1 MSMRRWLDSV
11 TSVIVWYM
19 PKKDEEDKATDRWT
33 VVFYGKYYT
42 NYSDVLGQKRHVCM
56 GVNEDATYYYWE
68 EYNLADVHLGRRV
81 PWGMVP
87 VAIQKLIQREYR
99 RDIPNYKAKSL
110 AECPEKFEAN
120 RRNYGGYKSR
130 RK

>member
-19 PKKDEEDKATDRWT
+19 PKKDEEDNATDRWT

-42 NYSDVLGQKRHVCM
+42 FYTDLVGEKRHLCM
-56 GVNEDATYYYWE
+56 CVSEDARHYHWE
-68 EYNLADVHLGRRV
+68 EYNISSAYFGRRV
-81 PWGMVP
+81 PWGRVP
-87 VAIQKLIQREYR
+87 AALQDLIQDEYR
-99 RDIPNYKAKSL
+99 KDIPGYRAKGLLQS
-110 AECPEKFEAN
+110 PEKYEQN
-120 RRNYGGYKSR
+120 RKNYGGGR